1 MSSVSFENRKNIDMR
16 SKTLRKTVAVALMLF
31 VLLASS
37 TFNSFI
43 LVNAG
48 IWDVNYVIQTTVTYS
63 NKGTTVWNLAKGD
76 QTISLFMNNTWQ
88 TVSLTECS
96 YSKKTGP
103 DEDGNPIA
111 VLQLKSKLEPREN
124 VTYTV
129 TYNVESKP
137 RSMPHLD
144 ERELGNLTIPDGLKK
159 EYCIEGDAWQIN
171 DLTLK
176 QTAHTIAENETNV
189 LLIVEKFVA
198 WIWDNIDY
206 TSYEFPRYPNE
217 TLSDGRGDC
226 DDQAIL
232 LITFCRIREI
242 PSYLQIGCIYQYG
255 STTQKSSWNGT
266 VTSVLKQI
274 AWHGWAMVYVPPWGW
289 LPVDL
294 TYVKGGKDDPLNAI
308 KTGAVTSQRTIQYMN
323 ISQRDYVASTRKY
336 RKFLIG
342 NQIYIYKEDEMSM
355 APQNFL
361 EEFIKTWIRWFLI
374 VMVIITGTLIA
385 VFGYILKKERRR
397 FRELNQHDEELRMD
411 KKAFSF

>member
-1 MSSVSFENRKNIDMR
+1 MR
-16 SKTLRKTVAVALMLF
+16 NKTVPVILMLLA
-31 VLLASS
+31 LLASS
-37 TFNSFI
+37 TSNSFM
-43 LVNAG
+43 LVKAG
-48 IWDVNYVIQTTVTYS
+48 IWDVNYVIQTTITYS
-63 NKGTTVWNLAKGD
+63 NKGTNVWNLTEEDRA
-76 QTISLFMNNTWQ
+76 ISLFMNNTWQ
-88 TVSLTECS
+88 TVILTKCS
-96 YSKKTGP
+96 YPIETET
-103 DEDGNPIA
+103 DEDGNAIA
-111 VLQLKSKLEPREN
+111 ILQLPESELELEPGEN

-137 RSMPHLD
+137 RSTPNLN
-144 ERELGNLTIPDGLKK
+144 EQEPGNLTEIPDGLIE

-171 DLTLK
+171 DQTLK
-176 QTAHTIAENETNV
+176 ETANIIADNETNV
-189 LLIVEKFVA
+189 LSVVKKFVA
-198 WIWDNIDY
+198 WIWNHIDY
-206 TSYEFPRYPNE
+206 GSYEVPRYPNE
-217 TLSDGRGDC
+217 TLSGGEGDC

-232 LITFCRIREI
+232 LITFCRIWGI
-242 PSYLQIGCIYQYG
+242 PSYLQIGCIYEYG
-255 STTQKSSWNGT
+255 TTTQQSSWEGH
-266 VTSVLKQI
+266 VTSVLKRI
-274 AWHGWAMVYVPPWGW
+274 AWHGWGMVYVPPWGW

-355 APQNFL
+355 APQKFL

-374 VMVIITGTLIA
+374 AMVIITGTLIA

-397 FRELNQHDEELRMD
+397 FRELNQHDKELRMD